1 MSVDTIIAIAGMI
14 ATIMGATGALVGVVF
29 SNKLVNHRL
38 DRIEDRLKNLAGLA
52 DRVLTTELEIKNIKE
67 LKPKTS

>member
-1 MSVDTIIAIAGMI
+1 LSVDTIIAIAGMI